1 MDPKLRLLVR
11 TRADHRC
18 EYCGIPQ
25 EFSELRFHIEHI
37 IPRQHGGIDDAENLA
52 LACPDCNLRKGP
64 NLSGLDPDTGEIVR
78 LFHPRR
84 DLWAE
89 HFVYKGVHIIGTT
102 PTARATASL
111 LAVNDPERLRI
122 RRVTAQIYK

>member
-1 MDPKLRLLVR
+1 MDPKLRLFVR
-11 TRADHRC
+11 TRANHRC

-64 NLSGLDPDTGEIVR
+64 NLSGLDPDTGEIVG
-78 LFHPRR
+78 LFHSRR

-102 PTARATASL
+102 PTARVTASL

-122 RRVTAQIYK
+122 RRVTAQIHK

>member
-1 MDPKLRLLVR
+1 MDPKLRLFVR

-52 LACPDCNLRKGP
+52 LACPDCNLRKGRTCPDLSPIRARSSGSFILAAICGP
-64 NLSGLDPDTGEIVR
+64 NTLSTKACISSA
-78 LFHPRR
+78 PRPPHEQR
-84 DLWAE
+84 
-89 HFVYKGVHIIGTT
+89 
-102 PTARATASL
+102 
-111 LAVNDPERLRI
+111 
-122 RRVTAQIYK
+122 